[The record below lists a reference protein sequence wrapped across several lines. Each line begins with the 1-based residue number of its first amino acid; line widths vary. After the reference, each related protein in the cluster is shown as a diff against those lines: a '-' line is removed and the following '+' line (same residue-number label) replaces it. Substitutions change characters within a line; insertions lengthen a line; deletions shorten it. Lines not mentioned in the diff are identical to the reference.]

1 MMTKSSTRAALCIA
15 HGEATC
21 VAVPRSSLQRRAAIH
36 QETKRMISAKSRLAM
51 ALGIA
56 GAIALSMSAAEA
68 RSGKRSPAKVQ
79 AKVVQGAVDGR
90 TNAYRPSYRGSLNYQ
105 AAPMGGVGGGGINFN
120 DGSLGANYNR
130 NQ

>member
-1 MMTKSSTRAALCIA
+1 
-15 HGEATC
+15 
-21 VAVPRSSLQRRAAIH
+21 
-36 QETKRMISAKSRLAM
+36 MISAKSGLAM

-68 RSGKRSPAKVQ
+68 RSSKRNPAKAQ
-79 AKVVQGAVDGR
+79 AKVVQGAAESRANV
-90 TNAYRPSYRGSLNYQ
+90 YRRSYRGSFNYQ
-105 AAPMGGVGGGGINFN
+105 AAPTRGVGGGGINFN

>member
-21 VAVPRSSLQRRAAIH
+21 VAVPRSSLQRRV
-36 QETKRMISAKSRLAM
+36 
-51 ALGIA
+51 ALVIA